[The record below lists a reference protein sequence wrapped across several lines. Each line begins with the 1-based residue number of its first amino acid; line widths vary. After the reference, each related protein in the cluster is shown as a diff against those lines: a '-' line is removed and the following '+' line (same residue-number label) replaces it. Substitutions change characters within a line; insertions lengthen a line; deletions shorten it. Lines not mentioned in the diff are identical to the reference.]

1 MNTYLAIVTVM
12 TIVGTFGTGCA
23 IQRVEGPGGTTYTAK
38 SLKRFDGAVSPTQA
52 VQRAPGAPVSI
63 DVQYGNVLVT
73 RSNSDQVEVTFRPF
87 CYAGYDEQDYAQQQL
102 TSNLRTTATP
112 AGGVQV
118 VVARSGGTNGLGA
131 DAIVGLPDGFDGTL
145 TVLNRGDGPLNEFD
159 LKVDHVGRATAVS
172 ITNQSQLGGCWLR
185 GAPTVRSTTVAC
197 NESISVFDVSDDVS
211 ITNGDDHHDARSP
224 AITLRMAAASPN
236 SRGGSITSASGS
248 ILATFPAA
256 GGFTIDARSPVQGN
270 VQEGAL
276 PAVCQVQAASASA
289 KTVRCG
295 AGPTYQIIAGSA
307 PSGLARK
314 HAHDVVLSYQ

>member
-1 MNTYLAIVTVM
+1 MKTQLAILSGAMVVA
-12 TIVGTFGTGCA
+12 VLGTGCA
-23 IQRVEGPGGTTYTAK
+23 THCVEGPDGTTCTAK

-52 VQRAPGAPVSI
+52 VQRAPGAPVTI

-87 CYAGYDEQDYAQQQL
+87 CYAGYDEQTAAQQYMAG
-102 TSNLRTTATP
+102 SLRTTAT
-112 AGGVQV
+112 AEGGVTV
-118 VVARSGGTNGLGA
+118 VVARAGGTNGLGA

-159 LKVDHVGRATAVS
+159 LKVNHVGRATAVS
-172 ITNQSQLGGCWLR
+172 LTNQSQLGGCWLG

-197 NESISVFDVSDDVS
+197 NETISVFDVSDDVS
-211 ITNGDDHHDARSP
+211 ITNGDAHHDARSP

-248 ILATFPAA
+248 VVATFPVA

-276 PAVCQVQAASASA
+276 PTVCQVEAASASA
-289 KTVRCG
+289 KIVRCG
-295 AGPTYQIIAGSA
+295 AGPTYQIVAGSG
-307 PSGLARK
+307 PSGLARNQS
-314 HAHDVVLSYQ
+314 HDVVLSYQ